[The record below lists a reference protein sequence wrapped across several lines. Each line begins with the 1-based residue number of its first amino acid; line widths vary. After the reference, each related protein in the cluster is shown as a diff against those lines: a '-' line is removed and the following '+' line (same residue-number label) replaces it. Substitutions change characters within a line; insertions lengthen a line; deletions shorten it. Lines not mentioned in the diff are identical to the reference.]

1 MWGKAPRPEWSLSPK
16 CPLTIINSQETL
28 SQTRSSCHH
37 CQMRVF
43 WFLPNLSHIL
53 QNNKVISH
61 DTNIWLVVIVR
72 RSVLSRHALHAT
84 FYFAVHQ
91 YCKPSSSKLSSSQSS
106 SRSSSQSSATSS
118 SSSIEIKIGVEDLA
132 WEWRLEAT
140 YKFEPLGIS
149 SELILRL
156 DWTESKEAIE

>member
-1 MWGKAPRPEWSLSPK
+1 MITFAQMPAYNNQFPRDSITNTLVLSP
-16 CPLTIINSQETL
+16 L
-28 SQTRSSCHH
+28 SNACFLISSKS
-37 CQMRVF
+37 F
-43 WFLPNLSHIL
+43 SYSPT
-53 QNNKVISH
+53 NKVISH

-106 SRSSSQSSATSS
+106 SRSSSQSSSTLSPSS
-118 SSSIEIKIGVEDLA
+118 TEIKIVVEDLA

-156 DWTESKEAIE
+156 DWAESKEAIE